1 MKDKA
6 LLAEAKTMALDIRPK
21 TGAELE
27 DMVARSAA
35 IPKDVLKQTAAIL
48 GW

>member
-1 MKDKA
+1 
-6 LLAEAKTMALDIRPK
+6 MALDIRPK

-27 DMVARSAA
+27 EMVSRSAA
-35 IPKDVLKQTAAIL
+35 IPKDVLKRTAEIL